1 LSKNLRVG
9 LALGGGGA
17 RGLAHVGVL
26 KVFEAHQIPIDVIAG
41 TSIGAIIGA
50 FYALHPEA
58 GKLEERTRAFVQAPE
73 FQESGLDL
81 FKKKKAAENF
91 FGQVAKYVKERV
103 VINLAHSRTSLVG
116 GWRVS
121 RAVEFMLEDQTF
133 EQCRIPFACVA
144 ADLMNGEEVIF
155 RAGSLR
161 QAVAASMS
169 IPGFLPPLQYDGHLL
184 VDGAVVAPVPINA
197 CKQLGADV
205 IIAVDV
211 SQPLDGAGSF
221 ENVIDVI
228 FRASTITSHHCKE
241 MLLDYADVVIRP
253 NVGDVHW
260 SEFRKVRDLIT
271 AGEQA
276 AEQMLPKIQNLF
288 EQKRSIWRRLFGG

>member
-1 LSKNLRVG
+1 VSKKLKVG

-26 KVFEAHQIPIDVIAG
+26 KVLEAHQVPIDVIAG

-58 GKLEERTRAFVQAPE
+58 SKLEERTRAFVQAPE

-103 VINLAHSRTSLVG
+103 VINLAHSRPSLVG
-116 GWRVS
+116 GWRVL

-133 EQCRIPFACVA
+133 EQCRFPFACVA
-144 ADLMNGEEVIF
+144 TDLVSGEEVIF
-155 RAGSLR
+155 REGSLR

-169 IPGFLPPLQYDGHLL
+169 IPGFLPPLQHDGHLL

-197 CKQLGADV
+197 CKQLGAEAV
-205 IIAVDV
+205 IAVDV
-211 SQPLDGAGSF
+211 SQPLDGADNF

-241 MLLDYADVVIRP
+241 MLLDDADVVIRP

-260 SEFRKVRDLIT
+260 SEFRKVCDLVA

-288 EQKRSIWRRLFGG
+288 EQKRSIWRRLFG

>member
-1 LSKNLRVG
+1 MSQKLKVG

-26 KVFEAHQIPIDVIAG
+26 KVLEAHQIPIDMIAG

-58 GKLEERTRAFVQAPE
+58 GKLEERAKAFVQAPE

-155 RAGSLR
+155 RKGSLR
-161 QAVAASMS
+161 QAVSASMS
-169 IPGFLPPLQYDGHLL
+169 IPGFLPPLMHDGHLL
-184 VDGAVVAPVPINA
+184 VDGAVVAPVPVNA

-211 SQPLDGAGSF
+211 SQPIDGAGNF

-241 MLLDYADVVIRP
+241 MLLEDADIVIHP

-260 SEFRKVRDLIT
+260 SEFRKADNLIA

-276 AEQMLPKIQNLF
+276 ARQLLPKIQNLF
-288 EQKRSIWRRLFGG
+288 EQKRSIWRRLFG